1 MKIVVRT
8 RQHMANE
15 SEALDFRDILL
26 LAAQALRQDEDFD
39 ESAEPESKDACSCK
53 DKLDPIDSA
62 LAREDETRIRK
73 SRLEEINRVY
83 KTCKTAYELYASSRD
98 TLETLLAFY
107 HDDYGA
113 LDPEG
118 VLSLL
123 DKELKDVCL

>member
-8 RQHMANE
+8 RQHVDNE
-15 SEALDFRDILL
+15 SEALDLRDILL
-26 LAAQALRQDEDFD
+26 LAAQALRDEDSD
-39 ESAEPESKDACSCK
+39 DPAEPEPKDACSCK
-53 DKLDPIDSA
+53 DKFDLTDSA
-62 LAREDETRIRK
+62 PDREYETRIRK

-98 TLETLLAFY
+98 TLEALLAFY

-118 VLSLL
+118 VLNLL

>member
-1 MKIVVRT
+1 MKIIVK
-8 RQHMANE
+8 QHAAND
-15 SEALDFRDILL
+15 SQSMDLSDLL
-26 LAAQALRQDEDFD
+26 MIAAQAIKGETYCKNVDEQ
-39 ESAEPESKDACSCK
+39 ESESSVYEIEREWPDGA
-53 DKLDPIDSA
+53 DPNYQYKV
-62 LAREDETRIRK
+62 RK

-98 TLETLLAFY
+98 TLETLLVLY

-118 VLSLL
+118 VLNLL